1 MKLFYSARARKHLKS
16 LEIYL
21 AERFYPRNAE
31 LFIIRLPAAC
41 EKLTRAPHQG
51 TKRDDLRP
59 GVRSIGFEQT
69 AVIYFE
75 LIDDGVLVLSI
86 LYRGKTPKR
95 SDLGIGP
102 LRKS

>member
-1 MKLFYSARARKHLKS
+1 MKLFYSARARKQLKS
-16 LEIYL
+16 LELYL
-21 AERFYPRNAE
+21 ADRFYPRNAE
-31 LFIIRLPAAC
+31 LFISRLTAAC
-41 EKLTRAPHQG
+41 ERLTFAPHQG
-51 TKRDDLRP
+51 TKRDDLHP
-59 GVRSIGFEQT
+59 GIRSTGFEHT

-102 LRKS
+102 LRKP